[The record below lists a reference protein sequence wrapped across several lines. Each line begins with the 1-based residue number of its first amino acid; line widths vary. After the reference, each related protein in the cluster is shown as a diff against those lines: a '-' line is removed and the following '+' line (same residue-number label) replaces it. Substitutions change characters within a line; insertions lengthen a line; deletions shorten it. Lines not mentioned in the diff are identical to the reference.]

1 MKIKSADLY
10 DQAFTPRQLPHTQ
23 YPQVAV
29 AGRSNVGKS
38 SLLAKMMRRKK
49 LVKTSSTPGKTRGI
63 FYYLVNESI
72 LLVDLPGYGFS
83 RAPKQISSRWRALV
97 ESYLDGDSGP
107 DIVLQLIDIRHPPTR
122 DDIIVNRLLSDR
134 GIQTLIV
141 ATKADKISRSARN
154 KSIDVLARELSAS
167 PSAIIPFSAK
177 DASFDPKEL
186 WDNIFSILSQGPVGE
201 SR

>member
-10 DQAFTPRQLPHTQ
+10 DQAFTPQQIPHTQ
-23 YPQVAV
+23 HPQVAV
-29 AGRSNVGKS
+29 VGRSNVGKS

-49 LVKTSSTPGKTRGI
+49 LVKTSSTPGKTRAL

-83 RAPKQISSRWRALV
+83 RAPKQVSSRWRALV
-97 ESYLDGDSGP
+97 EAYLDGDSGP
-107 DIVLQLIDIRHPPTR
+107 DLVLQLIDIRHPPTG
-122 DDIIVNRLLSDR
+122 DDIAVNRLLSDR

-154 KSIDVLARELSAS
+154 RSLDVIARELAAP

-177 DASFDPKEL
+177 DSSFDPIEL
-186 WDNIFSILSQGPVGE
+186 WDNIISNLT
-201 SR
+201 